1 MCRDIEL
8 FLNLIYM
15 TNVMDNLQDKDF
27 KEYLK
32 CIELTQDWEK
42 FNNIQDIIKL
52 DNMHINDAIKEILQK
67 DKFVNKIKENTVID
81 IEKII
86 I

>member
-1 MCRDIEL
+1 
-8 FLNLIYM
+8 
-15 TNVMDNLQDKDF
+15 
-27 KEYLK
+27 
-32 CIELTQDWEK
+32 
-42 FNNIQDIIKL
+42 
-52 DNMHINDAIKEILQK
+52 MHINDAIKEILQK